1 MTKWVV
7 LVVGVLLTANG
18 FYTRTYDFPN
28 DTPVKYCFN
37 MDRIGI
43 DGCFHNS
50 LAPTL
55 MAWVP
60 FLLGLGLVAWSIVR
74 AMRKARP
81 GSEAR

>member
-1 MTKWVV
+1 MAKWVI
-7 LVVGVLLTANG
+7 LIIGVLLTANG

-43 DGCFHNS
+43 YGCFHNS

-60 FLLGLGLVAWSIVR
+60 FLIGLALIAWSIVR
-74 AMRKARP
+74 ALRRP
-81 GSEAR
+81 A

>member
-1 MTKWVV
+1 MAKWVI
-7 LVVGVLLTANG
+7 LVIGVLLTANG

-60 FLLGLGLVAWSIVR
+60 FLLGLGLIGWSIAR
-74 AMRKARP
+74 AIRKPA
-81 GSEAR
+81 